1 MTYYFDQHYKCG
13 DKKFHNIY
21 QAFDEQI
28 SSGQFPEYMVDQ
40 ELVANIKNI
49 RRPKNLSKQYIRDLM
64 VKRLKDLRKKYNKL
78 KLLYS
83 GGTDSYTILRLCMDN
98 DIYIDETITTMVSIN
113 NNLRTNL
120 EFFTGLKHAKKY
132 EGTLIGKCT
141 EIHNTIEDHK
151 YVDDPLWFKDELL
164 CSGCNLP
171 WRPSAMPI
179 MAKQA
184 MNEGDDTIL
193 LLGFEKPKIVIEDGK
208 LFWTVTDA
216 GTGEMMGIKNAVPF
230 FLDKDNPELTVA
242 LTYAT
247 MEIIDVK
254 SKGNN
259 GSVSYQG
266 VDDNTKKKLLDAYGF
281 YITSNNFLNMA
292 ILGKEP
298 YNQNRKNM
306 RLFKELEKVG
316 MTDYQD
322 KHIQTHARIVELYGH
337 LPHAIEKNGNLMKP
351 IGRYSQKVPILQDKF
366 GG

>member
-13 DKKFHNIY
+13 GKKFHNIY

-28 SSGQFPEYMVDQ
+28 SCGEFPEYVVDSQ
-40 ELVANIKNI
+40 LVERIKNFKK
-49 RRPKNLSKQYIRDLM
+49 PTNLSSQYIRNLM
-64 VKRLKDLRKKYNKL
+64 VQRLKYLRKKYNKM

-98 DIYIDETITTMVSIN
+98 DIYIDETITTMVSIK

-120 EFFTGLKHAKKY
+120 EFHTGLKHAKQY

-141 EIHNTIEDHK
+141 EIHNSIEDHN
-151 YVDDPLWFKDELL
+151 YVNDPLWFKDAML

-179 MAKQA
+179 MAKKA
-184 MNEGDDTIL
+184 MKEDDDTIL

-247 MEIIDVK
+247 MQIIDVRT
-254 SKGNN
+254 KGQN

-266 VDDNTKKKLLDAYGF
+266 VDDATKKKLLDAYGF
-281 YITSNNFLNMA
+281 YMTSNNFLNMA

-298 YNQNRKNM
+298 FNQNRKNM
-306 RLFKELEKVG
+306 RLFKELEQAGVK
-316 MTDYQD
+316 DYTK
-322 KHIQTHARIVELYGH
+322 KHIETHARILKMYGH
-337 LPHAIEKNGNLMKP
+337 LPHAIETNENLMKP
-351 IGRYSQKVPILQDKF
+351 IGRYAQKVPILQDKF

>member
-1 MTYYFDQHYKCG
+1 MCCIFITLLFSTY
-13 DKKFHNIY
+13 
-21 QAFDEQI
+21 
-28 SSGQFPEYMVDQ
+28 
-40 ELVANIKNI
+40 
-49 RRPKNLSKQYIRDLM
+49 
-64 VKRLKDLRKKYNKL
+64 
-78 KLLYS
+78 
-83 GGTDSYTILRLCMDN
+83 LRL
-98 DIYIDETITTMVSIN
+98 
-113 NNLRTNL
+113 
-120 EFFTGLKHAKKY
+120 
-132 EGTLIGKCT
+132 
-141 EIHNTIEDHK
+141 
-151 YVDDPLWFKDELL
+151 
-164 CSGCNLP
+164 
-171 WRPSAMPI
+171 
-179 MAKQA
+179 
-184 MNEGDDTIL
+184 
-193 LLGFEKPKIVIEDGK
+193 
-208 LFWTVTDA
+208 
-216 GTGEMMGIKNAVPF
+216 
-230 FLDKDNPELTVA
+230 FL
-242 LTYAT
+242 

-266 VDDNTKKKLLDAYGF
+266 VDDNIKKKLLDAYGF